1 MSKKIIKK
9 DYEKKIKL
17 IQKLN
22 ESYFDKNKS
31 LVPDKDYDLLN
42 DKLIH
47 YKYFN
52 LKYFT

>member
-31 LVPDKDYDLLN
+31 LVPDKDYDLLKKKN
-42 DKLIH
+42 NR
-47 YKYFN
+47 Y
-52 LKYFT
+52 